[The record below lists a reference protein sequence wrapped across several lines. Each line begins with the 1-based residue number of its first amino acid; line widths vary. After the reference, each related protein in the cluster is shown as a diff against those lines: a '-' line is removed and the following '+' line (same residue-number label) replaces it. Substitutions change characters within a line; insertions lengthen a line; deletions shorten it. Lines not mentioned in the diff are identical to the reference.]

1 MGNGENMTNDEIVMQ
16 MINDNDELSQE
27 CYEQIINKDWLETV
41 NPDNVTDVVTGI
53 LNNVD
58 NEHCSSEPVP
68 ENVCSELEDE
78 DQCNGEENCNWEGKE
93 CVESVPSSEDLCGE
107 YSNEE
112 ECNNDPLSLCNWEG
126 EGDEARCVEIDPIT
140 ESFGNLF
147 NMSNSSKDRNTM
159 ILIIIVIL
167 FFMYKDEI
175 MKSDIVKSLKKMLK

>member
-1 MGNGENMTNDEIVMQ
+1 MGNGENMTNDEIIMQ

-41 NPDNVTDVVTGI
+41 NPDNVIDVVTGI

-68 ENVCSELEDE
+68 ENVCSGLEE
-78 DQCNGEENCNWEGKE
+78 DQCNEEENCSWIGEF
-93 CVESVPSSEDLCGE
+93 CVESVPPSEDLCGE

-112 ECNNDPLSLCNWEG
+112 ECNSDPLSLCTWEG
-126 EGDEARCVEIDPIT
+126 TGDDATCVEIDPTT
-140 ESFGNLF
+140 EPFGNLF

-175 MKSDIVKSLKKMLK
+175 MKSDFVKSLKKMLK